1 MNSIHNVSE
10 RWTILWRTITSTW
23 IINVKSKWFLN
34 ESGYFFTI
42 SQGIWHGLR
51 NSAMNLKR
59 ESVTSLEKRLAVH
72 ISWLQIQLGSVI
84 EMSEQDLH
92 RPVLLR
98 LCESFIKIV
107 RKKFHFLFN
116 FPVTFNIIHFKII
129 NIHFCA
135 LDDPCLPFC
144 HGPWTV
150 IKYIYM
156 KGAPWKQTWLY
167 HFMP

>member
-1 MNSIHNVSE
+1 MKVEIS
-10 RWTILWRTITSTW
+10 L
-23 IINVKSKWFLN
+23 
-34 ESGYFFTI
+34 TI
-42 SQGIWHGLR
+42 SQGIWHRLR
-51 NSAMNLKR
+51 DSSMNLKR
-59 ESVTSLEKRLAVH
+59 ESVESLEKRLAVH

-92 RPVLLR
+92 RAVLLR
-98 LCESFIKIV
+98 VCGSFIKIL
-107 RKKFHFLFN
+107 RKKPHFLFN

-144 HGPWTV
+144 HGPWTL

-156 KGAPWKQTWLY
+156 KGAPWKHPEGTSNGSDICDFLKVSDFNGSLWNVKDFPLKII
-167 HFMP
+167 